1 LRAVFHKTIG
11 PMLNRT
17 WFDLLARPLAA
28 VCGLALVT
36 LATLP
41 AQAEEEDDTPFET
54 KILRNLL
61 GAKPDIDYRER
72 SPLVIPPSAELP
84 APESGAPVERTAA
97 WPQDPD
103 LKKRKDAG
111 RQRASSLDAMREQG
125 RALTPEE
132 LRQGKV
138 AGKGRVTGP
147 APTQSDNEMGRP
159 LRGHEMGQ
167 KSLFSYFSSGPEKPE
182 TFTGE
187 PTRSRLTE
195 PPTGYRT
202 PSAGQAYAPP
212 KDTGNWL
219 TKPLSVFDRGL
230 KE

>member
-1 LRAVFHKTIG
+1 
-11 PMLNRT
+11 MLNRP
-17 WFDLLARPLAA
+17 WFDLLARPLTGL
-28 VCGLALVT
+28 CGLALVT

-41 AQAEEEDDTPFET
+41 AHAEEEDDTPFET

-84 APESGAPVERTAA
+84 PPETGAPVERAAA

-103 LKKRKDAG
+103 LKKHKEAP

-125 RALTPEE
+125 RPLTPEE
-132 LRQGKV
+132 LRQGKA
-138 AGKGRVTGP
+138 AGKSRVTGP
-147 APTQSDNEMGRP
+147 AASQSENEMGRP
-159 LRGHEMGQ
+159 LRPHELGQ
-167 KSLFSYFSSGPEKPE
+167 KSLFSYFSSTPEKPE

-202 PSAGQAYAPP
+202 PSPGQAYAPP
-212 KDTGNWL
+212 KNSGSWL
-219 TKPLSVFDRGL
+219 SKPLSVFDRGL